1 MKKYI
6 FLLFVFT
13 SFVAQSQFGGM
24 RNQRQRQLPQTQT
37 TPPEPNFKIDRYIGI
52 VIYDINK
59 TAKKSGIK
67 LSSKEGKL
75 FSSTLKSYNQEVKDI
90 RRINSFTL
98 RSTKEM
104 VENFQKKAR
113 ETGDF
118 SNQIEIQKKMGENLK
133 PIVETLKVED
143 KKLVKILKENLS
155 EKQYNKFLKYSRKI
169 GKIFPKKAK

>member
-13 SFVAQSQFGGM
+13 SFLAQSQFGGM
-24 RNQRQRQLPQTQT
+24 RNQRQRQMPQTQR

-52 VIYDINK
+52 VFYDIK
-59 TAKKSGIK
+59 KAAKKSSVK
-67 LSSKEGKL
+67 LKSKEGKV
-75 FSSTLKSYNQEVKDI
+75 FSSALTKYNKDVKDI

-113 ETGDF
+113 DTGDF
-118 SNQIEIQKKMGENLK
+118 SNQIEVQKKMGENLK

-143 KKLVKILKENLS
+143 MKLVKTLKEILS
-155 EKQYNKFLKYSRKI
+155 EKQYKKWIKYSRKI
-169 GKIFPKKAK
+169 GKLFPKEVK

>member
-1 MKKYI
+1 
-6 FLLFVFT
+6 
-13 SFVAQSQFGGM
+13 
-24 RNQRQRQLPQTQT
+24 
-37 TPPEPNFKIDRYIGI
+37 
-52 VIYDINK
+52 
-59 TAKKSGIK
+59 
-67 LSSKEGKL
+67 
-75 FSSTLKSYNQEVKDI
+75 
-90 RRINSFTL
+90 
-98 RSTKEM
+98 M